1 MKWETKTSENMK
13 IRRKRLSKTKTM
25 NEGECQ
31 AKMWTKQNKRLELNA

>member
-25 NEGECQ
+25 NEGNTRMPSRNVD
-31 AKMWTKQNKRLELNA
+31 KNKQETGA